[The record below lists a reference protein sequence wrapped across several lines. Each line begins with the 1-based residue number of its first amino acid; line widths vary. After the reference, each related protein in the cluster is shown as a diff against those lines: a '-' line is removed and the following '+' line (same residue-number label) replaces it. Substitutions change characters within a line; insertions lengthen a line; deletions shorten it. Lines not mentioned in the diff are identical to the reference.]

1 MGRSDNRHS
10 GKDAARQ
17 GWLGT
22 STCPRVC
29 TVTFTSFRVLTQPC
43 TRLAAVQSIL
53 VKLTEDRYWSN
64 VSEIERLDEEIK
76 EKFTVNKDYIMELQ
90 SGHIRQGWQLER
102 LQADVRSLLQRNRE
116 LTSERQDMLET
127 IRRMQETLDAMLDR
141 NPATPQRLD

>member
-1 MGRSDNRHS
+1 M
-10 GKDAARQ
+10 
-17 GWLGT
+17 
-22 STCPRVC
+22 
-29 TVTFTSFRVLTQPC
+29 
-43 TRLAAVQSIL
+43 QSIL